1 VEGRASPRHLFY
13 AARLLDAWKPTHR
26 GVFVLL
32 APAVGTWYPCSVRI
46 FSRSTLVQLWRKHRD
61 AEPALRLWFSQ
72 VEKAAW
78 NGPADVRAMFG
89 TADFIADNRIVF
101 DIKSNTYRLI
111 VKVRYAPLYLVFIR
125 FVGTHAEYDR
135 VDAATV

>member
-1 VEGRASPRHLFY
+1 
-13 AARLLDAWKPTHR
+13 
-26 GVFVLL
+26 
-32 APAVGTWYPCSVRI
+32 VRI
-46 FSRSTLVQLWRKHRD
+46 FSRSTLVQFWRKHRD

-101 DIKSNTYRLI
+101 DIKGNTYRLI